1 MKHRKTLLLGLCLCA
16 LGTQAQTVTVVLND
30 GTSTKWPAD
39 QIKEIYFA
47 TSEES
52 SEVFTDI
59 HIEPYSNGNFV
70 VELKNDTY
78 TVQLNTYRPSDMP
91 YIATGVYTV
100 GAVEGLYIDAGI
112 GYTFVTTNSDSTK
125 TGIAGGT
132 MTVSNESQIYTF
144 NIDLTLADGNTLKG
158 TYVGEIDA
166 LGEPGNEALE
176 LTNIVYHKIRDMVD
190 GEVYIKFNDADWSI
204 EGAIDFFCN
213 PGDTTLAEGTY
224 KFSDSNEPFTFSP
237 KSYVD
242 FYRIPPYGTNRFSD
256 GTIVV
261 EKVGEDYNIEMSL
274 TLENGTQANY
284 VYSGPISGK
293 SSK

>member
-1 MKHRKTLLLGLCLCA
+1 MCLCA

-39 QIKEIYFA
+39 QINQIYFA
-47 TSEES
+47 PSEES
-52 SEVFTDI
+52 SEVFTGI

-78 TVQLNTYRPSDMP
+78 TVQLDSYMPSDMP
-91 YIATGVYTV
+91 SIATGVYTV
-100 GAVEGLYIDAGI
+100 GALEGLHIDAGI
-112 GYTFVTTNSDSTK
+112 GYTFVITNSDSNK
-125 TGIAGGT
+125 TGITGGT
-132 MTVSNESQIYTF
+132 MTVSNEGQIYTF
-144 NIDLTLADGNTLKG
+144 NIDFTLADGNTLKG

-166 LGEPGNEALE
+166 LGEPGNEPLALS
-176 LTNIVYHKIRDMVD
+176 NIVYYEIKDMVD

-213 PGDTTLAEGTY
+213 PGDTALAEGTY
-224 KFSDSNEPFTFSP
+224 KFSDSNDPFTFSP

-242 FYRIPPYGTNRFSD
+242 FYSILPYGTHRFSD

-261 EKVGEDYNIEMSL
+261 EKDGEDYKIEMSL